1 MTSNYHG
8 EKVNVKSASD
18 LVYVRM
24 ANFVD
29 FARNVAAKV
38 IVMRKIAFR
47 GPFMTVYLRSN

>member
-1 MTSNYHG
+1 MPSNYHG